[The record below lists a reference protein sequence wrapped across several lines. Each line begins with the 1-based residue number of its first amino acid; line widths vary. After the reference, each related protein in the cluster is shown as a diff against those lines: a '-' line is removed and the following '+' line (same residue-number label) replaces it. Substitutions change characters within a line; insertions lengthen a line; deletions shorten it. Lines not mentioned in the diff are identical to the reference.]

1 MKLFDIAHLKE
12 KLIMITI
19 IVSLVSLIGL
29 VVTSLLLCDVD
40 NCDYCTRICEEKYM
54 LNIDDSLTGCKTMCE
69 DKFGEKNCG
78 LMPQSII
85 RN

>member
-19 IVSLVSLIGL
+19 IVSLVSLIGFI
-29 VVTSLLLCDVD
+29 VVSLLLYDVD
-40 NCDYCTRICEEKYM
+40 NCDYCTRICEEKYK
-54 LNIDDSLTGCKTMCE
+54 LNIDDSLTGCKSMCE
-69 DKFGEKNCG
+69 DEFGAKNCG
-78 LMPQSII
+78 IKPQSII